1 MKKIFLATAL
11 FASISA
17 FAQTEKG
24 DWMLGGTVGFRTN
37 KDNNQL
43 NISPNAGYFF
53 ANNFAAGANLQMDF
67 TKVGESKTTDL
78 GIGPFARYYFEGAT
92 VRPFV
97 TTSFNYL
104 YTKSKSAA
112 YKNSESGFGWFFGVG
127 AAAFINQNVAL
138 ETIAGYNYS
147 KYGSQG
153 YSGFALNIGF
163 QVYINKGKMDNYRK
177 GKIQE

>member
-11 FASISA
+11 FATISS

-24 DWMLGGTVGFRTN
+24 DWLVGGTVGFRTN
-37 KDNNQL
+37 KNNSSI

-53 ANNFAAGANLQMDF
+53 ANNFAAGANVQIDF
-67 TKVGESKTTDL
+67 SKVGDYKTTDL
-78 GIGPFARYYFEGAT
+78 GLGPFARYYFEGST

-104 YTKSKSAA
+104 YTKAKTNLSTS
-112 YKNSESGFGWFFGVG
+112 SESGYGWFFGIG

-138 ETIAGYNYS
+138 ESIAGYNYS
-147 KYGSQG
+147 RYGGVG
-153 YSGFALNIGF
+153 YSGFALNVGF
-163 QVYINKGKMDNYRK
+163 QVYINKGKMDSYRK
-177 GKIQE
+177 GKL